1 MELLIAASILNE
13 INLRKAE
20 VIRGK
25 NMATEAKDPAIFHEK
40 RILIDSNGKYFSALG
55 HAAAVAI
62 VRTLRLHNTT
72 QPHLNFSFAL
82 NT

>member
-25 NMATEAKDPAIFHEK
+25 NMATEAKDPAIFHTKNEFDRFEWK
-40 RILIDSNGKYFSALG
+40 ICGSLG
-55 HAAAVAI
+55 RLAVAI
-62 VRTLRLHNTT
+62 ARTFRLHNI
-72 QPHLNFSFAL
+72 QPHLNFSFSL